1 MEDNEIL
8 KNYIKEYRYS
18 ECISLLKN
26 KIVSYLINKIRT
38 IDETI
43 NYTTISDL
51 ISLCD
56 VYLNDST
63 IACNLKLAL
72 NEETELEQIEMLL
85 YICEENNI
93 R

>member
-18 ECISLLKN
+18 ECISLLKS
-26 KIVSYLINKIRT
+26 KIVSHVINQIRN
-38 IDETI
+38 IDKTI
-43 NYTTISDL
+43 NFTTISDL
-51 ISLCD
+51 ISLSD
-56 VYLNDST
+56 VYLKDSH

-72 NEETELEQIEMLL
+72 NEDTELAQIEMLL